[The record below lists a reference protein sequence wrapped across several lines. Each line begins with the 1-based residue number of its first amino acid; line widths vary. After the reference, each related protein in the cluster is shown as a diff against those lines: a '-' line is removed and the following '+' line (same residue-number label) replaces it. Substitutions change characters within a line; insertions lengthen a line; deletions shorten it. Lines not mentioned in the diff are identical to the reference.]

1 MRLRKTSSIEP
12 LGEVIDHGYPC
23 DKAGLIALL
32 RTGTTEQRRRAA
44 RDLADFPDSAAML
57 GAQLAG
63 EADTKVR
70 EAIFASLSS
79 LHSESAATA
88 LLPLLRNPDVQ
99 LRKSA
104 VKALAGMP
112 RAVGPCIDTLLR
124 VSDPQTRVFTINL
137 LGDLRHEQVTH
148 WLLQVLSNET
158 CVNGVAAA
166 VDVLAKLGQPE
177 HIKPLQATRQRFA
190 SDPFLAFTIDVAIER
205 IRAG

>member
-1 MRLRKTSSIEP
+1 MGRSLKKGPYVDAKLYMKIERLNSGGSKRAP
-12 LGEVIDHGYPC
+12 L
-23 DKAGLIALL
+23 K
-32 RTGTTEQRRRAA
+32 
-44 RDLADFPDSAAML
+44 ADFRYTFD
-57 GAQLAG
+57 
-63 EADTKVR
+63 
-70 EAIFASLSS
+70 
-79 LHSESAATA
+79 
-88 LLPLLRNPDVQ
+88 NPD
-99 LRKSA
+99 RIT
-104 VKALAGMP
+104 VKAHALDHFLAQDRFDFIFMDIEGSEYFALAGMP